1 MCDERET
8 SATRRARAGGV
19 RELRPKLSL
28 CAGALVLGA
37 AACLPAFRNAV
48 SPTLPLLPYILGK
61 IGVAGL
67 AGLLYFLI
75 LGLSPAHCRL
85 GGSVRAQS
93 PASPKD
99 TTALFADID
108 ADIRDHGQRF
118 GDLSIGREWVLFL
131 DAMRISRI
139 QGIFTAAIPPE
150 REGESGT
157 YSLWLADV
165 DNNLLEAF
173 LPSRKTLED
182 ARAHLLERVPDAFI
196 GGEDDLEFF
205 FAMDGADRRE
215 INRRVR
221 ARQAAQAA
229 PGPVAFAYAGPDGI
243 PTSLATEAGIE
254 AEFAAHPD
262 GAADLVPLSPLFLP
276 TGEECFS
283 IACEPDGKGRFR
295 FMLFLR
301 RGDDYRRSE
310 RSMER
315 AEARTLFLDCFRRGL
330 PPSANGWQETAW
342 ERDLPPERQSLLV
355 DEERFDDNTFEDV
368 EAALDGVDAGVY
380 GSFLL
385 MPGDFGYL
393 SLNGK
398 QGRDYIVETAFP
410 APDGDFEYY
419 RIKTPRRDQ
428 VLFWFSAYYEHAQ
441 PPYVDGWEDV
451 TKAMRRRRNV

>member
-229 PGPVAFAYAGPDGI
+229 PGPVAFAYTGPDGI

-295 FMLFLR
+295 FMLFLGAGTTTGAPSGAWNAPR
-301 RGDDYRRSE
+301 PEPCFWTASGAAFPRPPTAGRKRHGSGIFPRNGKACLWTRNASTTTRSKTW
-310 RSMER
+310 R
-315 AEARTLFLDCFRRGL
+315 
-330 PPSANGWQETAW
+330 PPSTAW
-342 ERDLPPERQSLLV
+342 MRAS
-355 DEERFDDNTFEDV
+355 
-368 EAALDGVDAGVY
+368 
-380 GSFLL
+380 
-385 MPGDFGYL
+385 
-393 SLNGK
+393 
-398 QGRDYIVETAFP
+398 TAP
-410 APDGDFEYY
+410 
-419 RIKTPRRDQ
+419 
-428 VLFWFSAYYEHAQ
+428 FS
-441 PPYVDGWEDV
+441 
-451 TKAMRRRRNV
+451 